1 MAFEPITTQEQL
13 DNIIKERIARA
24 EESARKGFDG
34 WLSPEAVEDRLKDVN
49 SQLAT
54 ANKALSEAKEKAG
67 SYESEIAS
75 RDQQIKEY
83 ETASVKS
90 RVAHE
95 MGLSYEATDFLRGE
109 TEEDIK
115 KSAESLKNL
124 VGGTI
129 GTPGYKS
136 QKDSSV
142 GEDDNA
148 AYRKML
154 EEMKGE

>member
-24 EESARKGFDG
+24 EESVRKGFEG
-34 WLSPEAVEDRLKDVN
+34 WLSPEAVEDKLKDMN
-49 SQLAT
+49 SQLAN
-54 ANKALSEAKEKAG
+54 ANNELTREKEKAG
-67 SYESEIAS
+67 SYEKEIAT
-75 RDQQIKEY
+75 RDKRIKEY

-124 VGGTI
+124 VGGTE
-129 GTPGYKS
+129 GTPGYQS
-136 QKDSSV
+136 IKDSSV
-142 GEDDNA
+142 GGDDNA